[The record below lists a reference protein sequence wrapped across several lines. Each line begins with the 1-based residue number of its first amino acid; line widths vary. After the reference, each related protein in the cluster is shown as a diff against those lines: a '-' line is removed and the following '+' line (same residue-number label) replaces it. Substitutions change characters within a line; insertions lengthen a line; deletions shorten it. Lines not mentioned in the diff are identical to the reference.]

1 MASNIKSVN
10 KDMFLLNNPS
20 CPYSGSLK
28 SLDEIVRIILKPKY
42 NNDNFIFV

>member
-1 MASNIKSVN
+1 MASTLTSVS
-10 KDMFLLNNPS
+10 KDMFLLSNPS

-28 SLDEIVRIILKPKY
+28 SHDKIVSIILKPKY